1 MRDIIE
7 VYNKIIKVIPDD
19 QVELKT
25 LLKEFIDSLWN
36 KAPEIRRG
44 PETFVPFGN
53 ILINNISNI
62 LELNHDEPRWKFDV
76 RDIFEGNL
84 TRDEENGLISEIE
97 RNTEDSYDIE
107 FQKKFLEE
115 V

>member
-19 QVELKT
+19 EVELKT

-36 KAPEIRRG
+36 NAQEVRRG

-62 LELNHDEPRWKFDV
+62 LELTNNEPKWKFVV

-84 TRDEENGLISEIE
+84 TCDEEN
-97 RNTEDSYDIE
+97 
-107 FQKKFLEE
+107 
-115 V
+115 